1 MITLKPNDLKTIS
14 PPVFF
19 QRQPSQVTPWPVTL
33 ACVKP
38 FTKWPFLLLSVFWK
52 PCTRSF
58 QSCCKMQDSG
68 KYVCFASAGG
78 SFLRKHEV
86 ISRQTESRVVW
97 TPTITLTVKCFVFSH
112 LLFLSV
118 WCFSL
123 PFPPYCCDSLLWW
136 HSMSWLPV
144 RVRWLYVCLRKE
156 MILFKLYKG
165 SGGCEAHMRFQNNTC
180 MRALKHTTEK

>member
-1 MITLKPNDLKTIS
+1 MLTLKHNDLKTIS

-33 ACVKP
+33 ACGEP

-58 QSCCKMQDSG
+58 QSCCKMQDSEH
-68 KYVCFASAGG
+68 VCFASAGG
-78 SFLRKHEV
+78 SFLKKHEV
-86 ISRQTESRVVW
+86 ISRQSHVW
-97 TPTITLTVKCFVFSH
+97 SETTITLTAKCFVFSH

-123 PFPPYCCDSLLWW
+123 PFPPYGCDSLAL
-136 HSMSWLPV
+136 MTLDE
-144 RVRWLYVCLRKE
+144 LAVCESEVTVCVFKE
-156 MILFKLYKG
+156 GNYTF
-165 SGGCEAHMRFQNNTC
+165 
-180 MRALKHTTEK
+180 